1 MHQQQNQRKKDM
13 QLWFVSNIDRM
24 EIEITETRRMNVV
37 SCVELFRCDPS
48 PQQVYSLHET
58 EPVMRLSNSIP
69 NIPCNI
75 ESFMTYYRKT

>member
-37 SCVELFRCDPS
+37 SCVELFQCE
-48 PQQVYSLHET
+48 SLT
-58 EPVMRLSNSIP
+58 TTSLLTPWDWASDAIIQLNS
-69 NIPCNI
+69 
-75 ESFMTYYRKT
+75 

>member
-37 SCVELFRCDPS
+37 SCVELFRCEPLTTT
-48 PQQVYSLHET
+48 SLLT
-58 EPVMRLSNSIP
+58 PWDWASDVIIQLNS
-69 NIPCNI
+69 
-75 ESFMTYYRKT
+75 

>member
-37 SCVELFRCDPS
+37 SCVELFQCE
-48 PQQVYSLHET
+48 SLT
-58 EPVMRLSNSIP
+58 TTSLLTP
-69 NIPCNI
+69 
-75 ESFMTYYRKT
+75 